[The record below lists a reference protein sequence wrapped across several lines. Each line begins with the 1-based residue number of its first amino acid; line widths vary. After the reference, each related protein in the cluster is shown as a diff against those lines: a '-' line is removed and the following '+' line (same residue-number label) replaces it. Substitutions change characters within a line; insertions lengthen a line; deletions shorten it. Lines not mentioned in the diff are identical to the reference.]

1 MDHMH
6 EFLSITH
13 VQYGPQKYVANFH
26 HVTFSELGEFY
37 QLFFYEAID
46 LDRMPP
52 LMKTMDV
59 YVTNADV
66 AEVYRKLMPEGKYW
80 LVSEDELQVTY
91 AHGAGV
97 DVATGQL
104 VTTQGPVRRA
114 DAVLLA
120 RNPTYGIS
128 EFFTTLDNHFGDVKD
143 VEEGVDGAV
152 TSEVETTGSLEMAS
166 GEQLQATGGVPVP
179 SVYLYFGPY
188 VERPRKVERR

>member
-1 MDHMH
+1 MDRMH

-13 VQYGPQKYVANFH
+13 VQYGTQKYVGNFH
-26 HVTFSELGEFY
+26 HVRFSEFGEFC

-46 LDRMPP
+46 LGKMPP

-59 YVTNADV
+59 YVTNAGV
-66 AEVYRKLMPEGKYW
+66 AEVYQRLMPEGKYW
-80 LVSEDELQVTY
+80 LVGEDDLQVTF
-91 AHGAGV
+91 AHGAGA
-97 DVATGQL
+97 DVATGRL
-104 VTTQGPVRRA
+104 EAAQGPVRRA
-114 DAVLLA
+114 DAILLA

-152 TSEVETTGSLEMAS
+152 TSEVEAKGSLEMAS
-166 GEQLQATGGVPVP
+166 GETLQATVGVPVP

-188 VERPRKVERR
+188 IDRPRKVERR